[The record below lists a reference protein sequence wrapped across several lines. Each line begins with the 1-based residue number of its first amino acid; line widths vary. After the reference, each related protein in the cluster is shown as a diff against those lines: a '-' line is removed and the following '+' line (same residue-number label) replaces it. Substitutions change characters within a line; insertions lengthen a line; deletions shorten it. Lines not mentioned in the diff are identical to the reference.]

1 MYGMA
6 AADSSVTVVEDG
18 YEDTIITGE
27 AVALELRPTGF
38 ALAAAGAVI
47 DWLLYFVGGS
57 FLLIFGVLLPVAT
70 TSIGQD
76 SAVLSA
82 FVSAGIVV
90 ILVVIPTAVETA
102 TKGKSLGRFVV
113 GARIVREDGGSIG
126 FRHAFIRQIMALVEI
141 YLTLGGVAAAFG
153 LLNGK
158 SKRAGD
164 FFAGT
169 YSQYERASK
178 VLEPVF
184 GVPSSL
190 EAWALT
196 ADVARIPNRLAQRL
210 TKFLRQAAALTPST
224 RDHFARQLATEASVY
239 VSPVPQVDPE
249 LFIAAVVAVRRDREF
264 AALTLENERL
274 AQLDT
279 ALTGLPFG
287 FPSADRE

>member
-6 AADSSVTVVEDG
+6 AADSSVTVVDDV

-47 DWLLYFVGGS
+47 DWLVYFVGGA
-57 FLLIFGVLLPVAT
+57 LLLLLGVFPLLALAQIDD
-70 TSIGQD
+70 SAII

-82 FVSAGIVV
+82 YIIIV
-90 ILVVIPTAVETA
+90 LVVIPTAVEIA
-102 TKGKSLGRFVV
+102 TKGKSLGRLVV

-126 FRHAFIRQIMALVEI
+126 FRHAFIRQIVALVEI
-141 YLTLGGVAAAFG
+141 YLTLGGIAAAFG

-158 SKRAGD
+158 SKRAAD

-169 YSQYERASK
+169 YSQYERVSK
-178 VLEPVF
+178 VIEPVF

-190 EAWALT
+190 EAWAQT
-196 ADVARIPNRLAQRL
+196 ADVARIPTRLAQRL
-210 TKFLRQAAALTPST
+210 SKFLRQAPALTPTT
-224 RDHFARQLATEASVY
+224 RGQFARQLATEASVY
-239 VSPVPQVDPE
+239 VSPVPQVDAE
-249 LFIAAVVAVRRDREF
+249 LFIAAVVAVRRDREY
-264 AALTLENERL
+264 AALELENARL

-287 FPSADRE
+287 FPSANRE

>member
-1 MYGMA
+1 MA
-6 AADSSVTVVEDG
+6 ADGSSVTVVEDG

-38 ALAAAGAVI
+38 ALAAAGAII
-47 DWLLYFVGGS
+47 DWLVYFVGGILAFS
-57 FLLIFGVLLPVAT
+57 FGVILPLST

-82 FVSAGIVV
+82 FLSAGLIV
-90 ILVVIPTAVETA
+90 ILVVIPTAVEVA
-102 TKGKSLGRFVV
+102 TKGKSLGRLVV

-126 FRHAFIRQIMALVEI
+126 FRHAFVRQIMALVEI
-141 YLTLGGVAAAFG
+141 YLTLGGIAAVFG

-169 YSQYERASK
+169 YSQYERVSR
-178 VLEPVF
+178 VVEPVF

-190 EAWALT
+190 TTWALT

-210 TKFLRQAAALTPST
+210 TKFLRQARALTPST

-239 VSPVPQVDPE
+239 VSPIPQVDPE
-249 LFIAAVVAVRRDREF
+249 MFIAAVVAVRRDREF

-274 AQLDT
+274 ATLDV
-279 ALTGLPFG
+279 ALTSLPFE
-287 FPSADRE
+287 FPDRDA